1 MRGQVVSLPTFG
13 EARKSQ
19 AARNGVSGQDCG
31 DNGRSVDVSAA
42 PNDFVILDAALA
54 VRDSGAQLAR
64 VGYHL
69 TLVGVLEQFDVAVG

>member
-19 AARNGVSGQDCG
+19 AARKGVSGQDCG
-31 DNGRSVDVSAA
+31 DNGRSVDVSAT

-54 VRDSGAQLAR
+54 RRPAR
-64 VGYHL
+64 PRRYHL
-69 TLVGVLEQFDVAVG
+69 TLVGVLEQSDVTVD

>member
-1 MRGQVVSLPTFG
+1 MPGQVVSLPTFG

-42 PNDFVILDAALA
+42 PNFVILDAALA